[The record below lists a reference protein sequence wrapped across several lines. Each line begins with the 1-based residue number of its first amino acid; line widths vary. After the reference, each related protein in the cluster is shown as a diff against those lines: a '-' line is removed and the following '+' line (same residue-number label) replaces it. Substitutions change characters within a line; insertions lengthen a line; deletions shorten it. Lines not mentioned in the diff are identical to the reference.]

1 MSEDKY
7 GEIDRKVDAQTQAEQ
22 PGVESKMD
30 PQPIYDDPNY
40 LGAGKLKR
48 NFQSKKCDKAWYN
61 EPYRIFCI
69 SLVVIH

>member
-40 LGAGKLKR
+40 LGAGKLKGK
-48 NFQSKKCDKAWYN
+48 NALITGGDSGM
-61 EPYRIFCI
+61 P
-69 SLVVIH
+69 